1 MMQSFATDGL
11 MSRAMER
18 SIRRAMG
25 RCLSVFFLALC
36 VSACSTVKYN
46 TLEKFGIHKR
56 DILVGNVEDARD
68 SQEEAQ
74 EQFKDALERFGA
86 VVEIADT
93 DLKKAYDQL
102 SDEFE
107 DSTDAAEEVS
117 DRIEDVDEVAQD
129 LFDEW
134 KDEITLYTDVN
145 FKRDSE
151 QKLRDTQQRYAE
163 LSNAMRAS
171 EQSMVPVLATMQNNV
186 LYLKHN
192 LNAQA
197 IGALQNTYGGLQ
209 TDVEI
214 LIDRMNQSIERSNR
228 FITDMNA
235 G

>member
-1 MMQSFATDGL
+1 MMQSFAT
-11 MSRAMER
+11 
-18 SIRRAMG
+18 IRWIY
-25 RCLSVFFLALC
+25 RCLGVSFLALTL
-36 VSACSTVKYN
+36 SACSTVKYN

-74 EQFKDALERFGA
+74 EQFKDALERFGS
-86 VVEIADT
+86 VVEIAET
-93 DLKKAYDQL
+93 DLKKAYNQL

-117 DRIEDVDEVAQD
+117 ERIEEVDEVAMD
-129 LFDEW
+129 LFEEW
-134 KDEITLYTDVN
+134 REEIALYTDDN
-145 FKRDSE
+145 FKRDSQ
-151 QKLRDTQQRYAE
+151 QKLSDTQRRYGE
-163 LSNAMRAS
+163 LANAMRAS
-171 EQSMVPVLATMQNNV
+171 EQSMKPVLATMQNNV

-197 IGALQNTYGGLQ
+197 IGALQNTYNGLQ

-228 FITDMNA
+228 FIADMNA
-235 G
+235 S